1 MPQYLF
7 VYHGGTTPTDPAEIE
22 ATMAAWGAWF
32 QNMGPALEIPGN
44 PVGQSHTVSADGVAD
59 NGGPNPA
66 SGFTVVKADSIDDE
80 VARVVVGSTLELR
93 ACCLQI
99 KMFLQTVAPSRNSL
113 LSSPSEQ

>member
-59 NGGPNPA
+59 NGGSNSA
-66 SGFTVVKADSIDDE
+66 SGFTVVKADSIEAATEMAKGCPMVVNGSGSVE
-80 VARVVVGSTLELR
+80 VAE
-93 ACCLQI
+93 I
-99 KMFLQTVAPSRNSL
+99 HEIEM
-113 LSSPSEQ
+113 

>member
-44 PVGQSHTVSADGVAD
+44 PVGQSHTVSVDGVAD
-59 NGGPNPA
+59 DGGPNPA
-66 SGFTVVKADSIDDE
+66 SGFTVVKADSIEAATDMAKGCPMVVNGSGSVE
-80 VARVVVGSTLELR
+80 VAE
-93 ACCLQI
+93 I
-99 KMFLQTVAPSRNSL
+99 HEIEM
-113 LSSPSEQ
+113 

>member
-66 SGFTVVKADSIDDE
+66 SGFTVVKADSIEAATEMAKGCPMVVNGSGSVE
-80 VARVVVGSTLELR
+80 VAEIH
-93 ACCLQI
+93 QI
-99 KMFLQTVAPSRNSL
+99 EM
-113 LSSPSEQ
+113 

>member
-66 SGFTVVKADSIDDE
+66 SGFTVIKADSIEAATEMAKGCPMVVNGSGSVE
-80 VARVVVGSTLELR
+80 VAE
-93 ACCLQI
+93 I
-99 KMFLQTVAPSRNSL
+99 HEIEM
-113 LSSPSEQ
+113 

>member
-59 NGGPNPA
+59 NGGSNPA
-66 SGFTVVKADSIDDE
+66 SGFTVIKADSIEAATEMAKGCPMVVNGSGSVE
-80 VARVVVGSTLELR
+80 VAE
-93 ACCLQI
+93 I
-99 KMFLQTVAPSRNSL
+99 HEIEM
-113 LSSPSEQ
+113 

>member
-44 PVGQSHTVSADGVAD
+44 PVGQSHTVSADGVAE

-66 SGFTVVKADSIDDE
+66 SGFTVVKADSIEAATEMAKGCPMVVNGSGSVE
-80 VARVVVGSTLELR
+80 VAE
-93 ACCLQI
+93 I
-99 KMFLQTVAPSRNSL
+99 HEIEM
-113 LSSPSEQ
+113 

>member
-32 QNMGPALEIPGN
+32 QNMGSALEIPGN

-66 SGFTVVKADSIDDE
+66 SGFTVVKADSIEAATEMAKGCPMVVNGSGSVE
-80 VARVVVGSTLELR
+80 VAE
-93 ACCLQI
+93 I
-99 KMFLQTVAPSRNSL
+99 HEIEM
-113 LSSPSEQ
+113 